1 MAAYFIEYD
10 VSAAYKLITKLYVKH
25 LYFLQMNMQI
35 YSLNCGE
42 NYESLSSEI
51 YLFFTWSSGPARY
64 LLLAQWV
71 RKLLK
76 NNLSISS

>member
-1 MAAYFIEYD
+1 MVAFFVEYS
-10 VSAAYKLITKLYVKH
+10 VSAAYKLITKLYEKH
-25 LYFLQMNMQI
+25 LFFLQTNMQI

-51 YLFFTWSSGPARY
+51 YLIFTWSSGPARY

-71 RKLLK
+71 SK
-76 NNLSISS
+76 